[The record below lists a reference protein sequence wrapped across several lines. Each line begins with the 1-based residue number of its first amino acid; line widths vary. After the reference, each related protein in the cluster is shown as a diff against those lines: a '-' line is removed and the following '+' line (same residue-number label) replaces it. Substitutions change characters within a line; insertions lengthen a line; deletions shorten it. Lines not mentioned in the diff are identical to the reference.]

1 MAIAI
6 LTFIAGFLSVL
17 APCILPL
24 LPIII
29 GGGFSGI
36 QDKRRPYII
45 TASLVI
51 SLIIFTILLKV
62 STSLIGI
69 DPNVWSYISGAIIII
84 LGLIMLFPHYWDVLI
99 GRLGIQ
105 AKSQELLGKAGR
117 QRNGTA
123 QAILTGAAL
132 GPVFS
137 SCSPMYAW
145 VIATVLPESTLRGT
159 IYLGFYCLGLTFALL
174 LVSLLGRRILERIKW
189 ASNPTGWFQRG
200 IAVVFILVGLAVM
213 TGFQKTVQTYLVD
226 KDFLNF
232 KSLEEKLVP
241 EDEDVKQRESTQD
254 KNSDP
259 ASDSELFNVVPYSAP
274 EFVGLTNWINSQP
287 LTLDSLKGKV
297 VLVDFWTYSCIN
309 CVRTFPYLQKWHETY
324 QDDGFV
330 LVGLHAPEFAFERVP
345 GNVQNAVTERGLTY
359 PIALDNGFS
368 TWNAFNNRYWPAG
381 YLIDKEGNVRR
392 EHFGEGGYVETEA
405 AIRELLAENST
416 MPADSLT
423 ATDSAPPI
431 SRGQTPETYM
441 GTDRAERRVTSETL
455 SSSEWSLSTG
465 KWVQDTESATS
476 TNDRAVLKFNISAKK
491 VYLVAGSN
499 DGTNKAISVS
509 FKGVQMSATIV
520 NGANIYTLLSLD
532 KFSSGILEITVPNGT
547 KLNAFTFES

>member
-6 LTFIAGFLSVL
+6 LALIAGFLSVL

-29 GGGFSGI
+29 GGGFTGI
-36 QDKRRPYII
+36 QDKKRPYII

-51 SLIIFTILLKV
+51 SLILFTVLLKV

-69 DPNVWSYISGAIIII
+69 NPDVWSYVSGGIIIA
-84 LGLIMLFPHYWDVLI
+84 LGLIMLFPHYWDLII

-105 AKSQELLGKAGR
+105 AKSQELLGKAG
-117 QRNGTA
+117 QTRNGTL

-145 VIATVLPESTLRGT
+145 VIATVLPESTIKGT
-159 IYLGFYCLGLTFALL
+159 IYLGLYCLGLTIALL
-174 LVSLLGRRILERIKW
+174 LISLLGRRVIEKIKW
-189 ASNPTGWFQRG
+189 ASNPTGWFQRA
-200 IAVVFILVGLAVM
+200 IAIVFILVGLAVA

-241 EDEDVKQRESTQD
+241 EDEDVIERENTQKQTGIGDTDIFNIAPYQ
-254 KNSDP
+254 
-259 ASDSELFNVVPYSAP
+259 ASEL
-274 EFVGLTNWINSQP
+274 VGLTDWINSQP
-287 LTLDSLKGKV
+287 LTLEGLKGKV
-297 VLVDFWTYSCIN
+297 VLIDFWTYSCVN

-330 LVGLHAPEFAFERVP
+330 LIGVHAPEFAFERVP
-345 GNVQNAVTERGLTY
+345 SNVQKATAERGLTY

-368 TWNAFNNRYWPAG
+368 TWRAFNNSYWPAG

-392 EHFGEGGYVETEA
+392 EHFGEGGYVETEE

-416 MPADSLT
+416 MPTDALT
-423 ATDSAPPI
+423 ATNSVPPI
-431 SRGQTPETYM
+431 SRNQTPETYM
-441 GTDRAERRVTSETL
+441 GTDRAERNV
-455 SSSEWSLSTG
+455 SSQILGTSEWSLSPNN
-465 KWVQDTESATS
+465 WSQDNESVSS
-476 TNDRAVLKFNISAKK
+476 TADNAVLKFNISAKK
-491 VYLVAGSN
+491 VFLVAGSTDN
-499 DGTNKAISVS
+499 TNKTVAVS
-509 FKGVQMSATIV
+509 FNGVKMQTVTI

-532 KFSSGILEITVPNGT
+532 TFGTGILEITVQKGT
-547 KLNAFTFES
+547 RLNAFTFES